1 MSIFRALNLYEYFY
15 SMKAVIKESRADH
28 IIQHAKE
35 VFFKKG
41 YSMTAISDVCKS
53 AGCSRTTLYSYF
65 ESKEN
70 LYLAVVKKTLS
81 RFLGHF
87 AALELEGKSGMDRVL
102 TLAQGY
108 LDYAQAAPQYYQVM
122 LDFYGILRSI
132 NETAVQVEAHRKIK
146 EGIYFEHVNELA
158 QLPFK
163 LLTEEIQTGQMD
175 GTINSSTSPVEHMM
189 NIWAYLKGI
198 SDVSPIVTKLDINKE
213 KNQDLQ
219 AVALGI
225 IRRMLE
231 V

>member
-1 MSIFRALNLYEYFY
+1 
-15 SMKAVIKESRADH
+15 MKALIKESRSDH

-65 ESKEN
+65 DSKEN

-87 AALELEGKSGMDRVL
+87 AALEMEDKSGMERVL
-102 TLAQGY
+102 TLAKGY
-108 LDYAQAAPQYYQVM
+108 LDYAKMAPQYYQVM

-132 NETAVQVEAHRKIK
+132 NEGAVQTEAHAKIK
-146 EGIYFEHVNELA
+146 GCIYFEHVNELA

-163 LLTEEIQTGQMD
+163 LLTEEIQQGQSD
-175 GTINSSTSPVEHMM
+175 GTINSTISPVEHML

-198 SDVSPIVTKLDINKE
+198 SDVSPIVMNLDINSDKHSDF
-213 KNQDLQ
+213 QIL
-219 AVALGI
+219 ALGM
-225 IRRMLE
+225 IRKMLAI
-231 V
+231 

>member
-1 MSIFRALNLYEYFY
+1 
-15 SMKAVIKESRADH
+15 MKALIKESRSDH

-87 AALELEGKSGMDRVL
+87 AASELEGKSGMERVL
-102 TLAQGY
+102 TLAEGY
-108 LDYAQAAPQYYQVM
+108 LEYAKTAPQYYQVM
-122 LDFYGILRSI
+122 LDFYSILRSI
-132 NETAVQVEAHRKIK
+132 NEKAVQTEAHTKIK
-146 EGIYFEHVNELA
+146 ECIYFEHVNELA

-163 LLTEEIQTGQMD
+163 LLTEEIQKGQSD
-175 GTINSSTSPVEHMM
+175 GTINSNTTPIEHMM

-198 SDVSPIVTKLDINKE
+198 SDVSPIVVNLDINKG
-213 KNQDLQ
+213 KNTDLTTL
-219 AVALGI
+219 ALNI
-225 IRRMLE
+225 IRKMLE
-231 V
+231 I